1 MTFVLHCTGNVNNL
15 TKGEKMKNKK
25 NNLKNKEKKIA
36 KLYTQLV
43 WAERSIRYDKQQ
55 TIAEIKS
62 KIKSLKEGA

>member
-1 MTFVLHCTGNVNNL
+1 
-15 TKGEKMKNKK
+15 MKNKK